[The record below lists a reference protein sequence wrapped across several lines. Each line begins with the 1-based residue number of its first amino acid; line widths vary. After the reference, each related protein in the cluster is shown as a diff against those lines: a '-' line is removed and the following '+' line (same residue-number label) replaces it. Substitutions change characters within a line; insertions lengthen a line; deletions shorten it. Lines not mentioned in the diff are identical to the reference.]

1 MSGGTHGAE
10 VFADWKIQPKWRV
23 SGSYSYLVMN
33 INRNSDSLDTIST
46 DPAGVSPQNQFYV
59 RTSIDLLK
67 NLEPDVTLR
76 FVDDLS
82 ALAIPSYYSLDAHIG
97 WKPAGPFELSFGAK
111 NILNDEHLEFR
122 PDFIQTSPTMV
133 KRTYYGTVT
142 VRF

>member
-1 MSGGTHGAE
+1 
-10 VFADWKIQPKWRV
+10 
-23 SGSYSYLVMN
+23 MN
-33 INRNSDSLDTIST
+33 IHRNADSLDTTSA
-46 DPAGVSPQNQFYV
+46 DPAGVNPQNQFYV

-82 ALAIPSYYSLDAHIG
+82 AQSQAIPSYYSLDAHIG
-97 WKPAGPFELSFGAK
+97 WRPTGPFELSFGAK
-111 NILNDEHLEFR
+111 NLLNHEHLEFR